1 MKTMKPA
8 GLTTPSRTRRRLA
21 RRGRRAPARGF
32 IIGYLTLALL
42 VFGILTVSLG
52 RLRDTQASAEWVDR
66 TQATLRSHIQTIRA
80 RMLVC
85 AANMFID
92 NEPLLSAL
100 PSSGSG
106 PEGVTLEGLPCTGE
120 SSGSFVMSGD
130 GSPPGGMFDGS
141 SAVFVPRLPD
151 AFEPWRY
158 VNEVKAGIGTN
169 IFIRTATTDP
179 NAISAINRV
188 VKAFRSPEVESS
200 VVGGKTLLTF
210 YLKRPAAAEGA

>member
-1 MKTMKPA
+1 MKPA
-8 GLTTPSRTRRRLA
+8 GLTTPSRSLRRLA
-21 RRGRRAPARGF
+21 RRGRIAPARGF
-32 IIGYLTLALL
+32 IIGYITLALL

-85 AANMFID
+85 ATTLAVDADPD
-92 NEPLLSAL
+92 NTQPVVAAL
-100 PSSGSG
+100 PSSGTS
-106 PEGVTLEGLPCTGE
+106 PEGVSLTGLPCT
-120 SSGSFVMSGD
+120 STSD
-130 GSPPGGMFDGS
+130 GMFDGTG
-141 SAVFVPRLPD
+141 AVFAPRLPD

-158 VNEVKAGIGTN
+158 VNEVKAGTGPD

-200 VVGGKTLLTF
+200 VEGGKTLLTF
-210 YLKRPAAAEGA
+210 YLRRPDAAGGA